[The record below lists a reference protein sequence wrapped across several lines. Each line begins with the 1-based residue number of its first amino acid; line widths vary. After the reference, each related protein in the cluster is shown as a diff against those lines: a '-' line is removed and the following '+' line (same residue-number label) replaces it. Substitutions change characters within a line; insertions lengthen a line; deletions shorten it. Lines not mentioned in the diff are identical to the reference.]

1 VLQVSKLC
9 QDILEK
15 RKAEL
20 ELDPLDVSSRF
31 QKISDGPSN
40 PGKGSGLCKIDPLI
54 TLTTSNRRLGIEMST
69 FLLLRNIL
77 GSFGEAKDVIK
88 VTHVFIGFCI
98 CLSICRKPILK
109 CSLKD

>member
-1 VLQVSKLC
+1 LQVSKLC

-20 ELDPLDVSSRF
+20 ELDPLDVSSGF
-31 QKISDGPSN
+31 QKINGGPLN
-40 PGKGSGLCKIDPLI
+40 LGKSSGLCKIDPSI
-54 TLTTSNRRLGIEMST
+54 TSTSSNRRLDIEMST

-77 GSFGEAKDVIK
+77 GSFEKAKDVIK
-88 VTHVFIGFCI
+88 VTNVFISFCI
-98 CLSICRKPILK
+98 YLSICQKPILK